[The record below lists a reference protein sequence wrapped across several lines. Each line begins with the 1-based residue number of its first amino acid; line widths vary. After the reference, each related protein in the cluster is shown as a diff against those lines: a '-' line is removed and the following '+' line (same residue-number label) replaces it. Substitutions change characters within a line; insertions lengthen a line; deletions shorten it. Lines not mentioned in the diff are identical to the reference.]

1 MVEYTQTVWLLPMLA
16 LVVLPYV
23 GIAYWVYRDA
33 TRRGSEHATAW
44 GVGMVLLGPASL
56 LGLAYYLYARRH
68 LEGPHPPPTRFDRLV
83 RNVAVAS
90 LLTFLVGAAFSP
102 PDPLTQASIAAVA
115 LPVLAGVAVLY
126 TYRDVLTSAL

>member
-1 MVEYTQTVWLLPMLA
+1 MVQYAQTFWIVPMLA

-23 GIAYWVYRDA
+23 GLAYWVYRDA

-68 LEGPHPPPTRFDRLV
+68 LEGPHAPPTRFDRLV
-83 RNVAVAS
+83 RNVVAAS
-90 LLTFLVGAAFSP
+90 LLTFVVGATLSP
-102 PDPLTQASIAAVA
+102 PDPFTQAYYAAVA
-115 LPVLAGVAVLY
+115 LPVLVGLAVLY
-126 TYRDVLTSAL
+126 TYRDVLAAKV